1 MSTELYSTS
10 FVPPFEVPGRFQPLQ
25 GYYRSK
31 LFTHSSTTNPLVS
44 AAGPLLSLLE
54 RLSVS
59 PTLPPILN
67 IRDNIEHELH
77 AFESQLSGQQ
87 YAEEFIVI
95 AGYLLRATIDEFI
108 GKNYLRLL
116 GFSPEFR
123 SFTPLTHD
131 NIGPERRFFDVVNH
145 IKQRANQYLNL
156 LELAYYCLI
165 LGFEGEEHMRPN
177 GRQTLDNL
185 TEELYQLIQHNRAN
199 KPHRLFKTH
208 APMLSSLEAVSYKQ
222 VIIASVVALVA
233 VSAIYFGSHL
243 LLEHK
248 AETLMQGNTLFA
260 NWNQ

>member
-1 MSTELYSTS
+1 MSAELYSTS
-10 FVPPFEVPGRFQPLQ
+10 LVSQFEVPGRFQPLQ

-31 LFTHSSTTNPLVS
+31 LFSHTSATNPLVA

-59 PTLPPILN
+59 PTLPPILS

-77 AFESQLSGQQ
+77 AFESRLTGQQ

-95 AGYLLRATIDEFI
+95 SGYLLRATIDEFI

-116 GFSPEFR
+116 GHAAEFHA
-123 SFTPLTHD
+123 FTPLTHD

-177 GRQTLDNL
+177 GRQTLDHL
-185 TEELYQLIQHNRAN
+185 TEELYQLIQQNRAN

-208 APMLSSLEAVSYKQ
+208 APMLMTTEPVSYKRM
-222 VIIASVVALVA
+222 IIASLMAFAALG
-233 VSAIYFGSHL
+233 AIYFGSHL

-248 AETLMQGNTLFA
+248 AQTLMQGNTFFA